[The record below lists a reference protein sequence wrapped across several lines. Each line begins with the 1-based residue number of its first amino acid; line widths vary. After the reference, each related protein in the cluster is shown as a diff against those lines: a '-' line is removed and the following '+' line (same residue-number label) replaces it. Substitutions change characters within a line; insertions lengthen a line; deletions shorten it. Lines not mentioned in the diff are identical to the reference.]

1 MSSTQRRK
9 EDIGSTPLRGP
20 SKKESKHMQ
29 FRFIHK
35 LATAGLAA
43 ALVIAALVAAAPAHN
58 LFAAASAQ
66 DAPAT
71 ALPRTITVVGEGVV
85 NIKPDVARAN
95 IGVETL
101 RDTVQEATAENNAT
115 LEAVLA
121 ALREQGVADV
131 DMTTSSYSV
140 FAERY
145 GSDGPL
151 PNDQVRYRVSNN
163 VTVLVRDLDAL
174 GTVLDAAVVAGANNI
189 YGVEFLLDDATAA
202 RSEAR
207 ALAVA
212 NAQATAAELAELNG
226 LGVGAVVSISEVI
239 GQAGGFYNNQFMQS
253 SLGRGGGEG
262 LPIEPGQLRLTMQLQ
277 IVYELVE

>member
-1 MSSTQRRK
+1 
-9 EDIGSTPLRGP
+9 
-20 SKKESKHMQ
+20 MQ
-29 FRFIHK
+29 SRSMNK

-43 ALVIAALVAAAPAHN
+43 AMVAGL
-58 LFAAASAQ
+58 LFAASPANNLVAGVHAQ
-66 DAPAT
+66 DVAGTAT

-101 RDTVQEATAENNAT
+101 RDTVQEATSENNAT

-140 FAERY
+140 YAERY
-145 GSDGPL
+145 GADGPL

-189 YGVEFLLDDATAA
+189 YGVEFLLDDPTAA

-207 ALAVA
+207 GLAVA

-226 LGVGAVVSISEVI
+226 LAVGAVISISEVI
-239 GQAGGFYNNQFMQS
+239 GQAGGSYNNQFLQS

-262 LPIEPGQLRLTMQLQ
+262 LPIEPGQLRLTLQLQ
-277 IVYELVE
+277 IMYELVE

>member
-1 MSSTQRRK
+1 
-9 EDIGSTPLRGP
+9 
-20 SKKESKHMQ
+20 MQ
-29 FRFIHK
+29 FHLGHK
-35 LATAGLAA
+35 LATAGLATA
-43 ALVIAALVAAAPAHN
+43 MVAGL
-58 LFAAASAQ
+58 LFAASPATTLVAGVHAQ
-66 DAPAT
+66 DAAGAAA
-71 ALPRTITVVGEGVV
+71 ALPRTITVVGEGIV

-95 IGVETL
+95 IGVETVN
-101 RDTVQEATAENNAT
+101 DSVQEATAENNAT

-121 ALREQGVADV
+121 ALREQGVADT

-140 FAERY
+140 YAERY

-189 YGVEFLLDDATAA
+189 YGVEFLLDDPTAA

-207 ALAVA
+207 GLAVA
-212 NAQATAAELAELNG
+212 NAQATAVELAELNG
-226 LGVGAVVSISEVI
+226 LAVGNVISISEVI
-239 GQAGGFYNNQFMQS
+239 GQAGGSYNNQFMQS

-262 LPIEPGQLRLTMQLQ
+262 LPIEPGQLRLTLQLQ
-277 IVYELVE
+277 IMYELVE

>member
-1 MSSTQRRK
+1 M
-9 EDIGSTPLRGP
+9 E
-20 SKKESKHMQ
+20 
-29 FRFIHK
+29 FRFVHK
-35 LATAGLAA
+35 LATAGLVA
-43 ALVIAALVAAAPAHN
+43 VIVAGV
-58 LFAAASAQ
+58 LFAASPLVANVHAQ
-66 DAPAT
+66 DAAGT
-71 ALPRTITVVGEGVV
+71 AAALPRTITVVGEGVV

-95 IGVETL
+95 IGVETVS
-101 RDTVQEATAENNAT
+101 DTVQEATAENSAT

-121 ALREQGVADV
+121 ALREQGIADA

-189 YGVEFLLDDATAA
+189 YGVEFLLDDPTAA

-207 ALAVA
+207 GLAVA
-212 NAQATAAELAELNG
+212 NAQTTAAELAELNG
-226 LGVGAVVSISEVI
+226 LAVGNVISISEVI
-239 GQAGGFYNNQFMQS
+239 GQAGGVYGNQFMQY
-253 SLGRGGGEG
+253 SLGQGGGNV
-262 LPIEPGQLRLTMQLQ
+262 PIEPGQLRLTLQLQ
-277 IVYELVE
+277 IMYELVE

>member
-1 MSSTQRRK
+1 
-9 EDIGSTPLRGP
+9 
-20 SKKESKHMQ
+20 MQ
-29 FRFIHK
+29 FHLGHK

-43 ALVIAALVAAAPAHN
+43 VMVAGL
-58 LFAAASAQ
+58 LFAASPASNLVAGVHAQ
-66 DAPAT
+66 DAAGAAT
-71 ALPRTITVVGEGVV
+71 ALPRTITVVGEGIV

-95 IGVETL
+95 IGVETVS
-101 RDTVQEATAENNAT
+101 DTVQEATAENSAT

-121 ALREQGVADV
+121 ALREQGVADT

-140 FAERY
+140 YAERY

-189 YGVEFLLDDATAA
+189 YGVEFLLDDPTAA

-207 ALAVA
+207 GLAVA

-226 LGVGAVVSISEVI
+226 LAVGNVISISEVI
-239 GQAGGFYNNQFMQS
+239 GQAGGSYNNQFMQS

-262 LPIEPGQLRLTMQLQ
+262 LPIEPGQLRLTLQLQ
-277 IVYELVE
+277 IMYELVE

>member
-1 MSSTQRRK
+1 
-9 EDIGSTPLRGP
+9 
-20 SKKESKHMQ
+20 MQ
-29 FRFIHK
+29 FRLGHK

-43 ALVIAALVAAAPAHN
+43 VMVAGV
-58 LFAAASAQ
+58 LFAASPASNLVAGVHAQ
-66 DAPAT
+66 DAAGAAA

-95 IGVETL
+95 IGVETVS
-101 RDTVQEATAENNAT
+101 DTVQEATAENSAT

-121 ALREQGVADV
+121 ALREQGIADT

-140 FAERY
+140 YAERY

-189 YGVEFLLDDATAA
+189 YGVEFLLDDPTAA

-207 ALAVA
+207 GLAVA
-212 NAQATAAELAELNG
+212 NAQATAVELAELNG
-226 LGVGAVVSISEVI
+226 LAVGDVISISEVI
-239 GQAGGFYNNQFMQS
+239 GQAGGSYNNQFMQS

-262 LPIEPGQLRLTMQLQ
+262 LPIEPGQLRLTLQLQ
-277 IVYELVE
+277 IMYELVE

>member
-1 MSSTQRRK
+1 M
-9 EDIGSTPLRGP
+9 
-20 SKKESKHMQ
+20 ES
-29 FRFIHK
+29 RFMRK

-43 ALVIAALVAAAPAHN
+43 AMVAGV
-58 LFAAASAQ
+58 LFAAGSASSLVAGVHAQ
-66 DAPAT
+66 DAAAST
-71 ALPRTITVVGEGVV
+71 AAALPRTITVVGEGVV

-101 RDTVQEATAENNAT
+101 RDTVQEATAENNTT

-207 ALAVA
+207 GLAVA

-226 LGVGAVVSISEVI
+226 LGVGGVISISEVV
-239 GQAGGFYNNQFMQS
+239 GQAGGFYNNQFLQS
-253 SLGRGGGEG
+253 SIGRGGGEG

-277 IVYELVE
+277 IMYELVE